1 MNNLIIKKKTL
12 VDPVLELYRGKI
24 YCNIINYFIYII
36 TKHLDKNIFNI
47 KKSFQRTLT
56 NILSSWLFTLYST
69 NTDIESD
76 VFIPSNFKDTSILE
90 LTLMDFTKYDTTIEN
105 PKEKVQLILEKF
117 TEYYSEQYK
126 NLINYKKS
134 QFYLNEKTNYTIT
147 KKFITQDRNSNKVGF
162 YKYNIKI
169 YFGIKN
175 EKLDNILNNILIP
188 TNIYNKMVST
198 YTGNKEIID
207 DLIWSIIF
215 RYQLL
220 GSNNHQ
226 LGILPNIIDN
236 MVKDYNTNF
245 ECFAS
250 SINFTLNKY
259 CSVYHDLEQYFGS
272 QGNFFNTEISEGSYT
287 FNPPYQKKIIDD
299 GIYKILNSLKKAKE
313 QSKNLSFFLTIP
325 VWDKDGQKE
334 LSCENK
340 IDYGDFEI
348 INIVKNSEFLKKIRI
363 INKEQFTYIDH
374 NFQLYKNKTIQH
386 TYFIVLSNTNQDF
399 NKIDSYNF
407 YE

>member
-12 VDPVLELYRGKI
+12 VEPILELYRGKI

-69 NTDIESD
+69 NTDKDSD

-105 PKEKVQLILEKF
+105 PREKVKIILEKF
-117 TEYYSEQYK
+117 TEYYGDQYK
-126 NLINYKKS
+126 NLVNYKKS
-134 QFYLNEKTNYTIT
+134 QFYLNEKTNYTVT
-147 KKFITQDRNSNKVGF
+147 KKFITQERNNDKVNF

-169 YFGIKN
+169 HFGIKN
-175 EKLDNILNNILIP
+175 EKLENILNNILIP
-188 TNIYNKMVST
+188 INVYEKMVSV

-207 DLIWSIIF
+207 ELIWSIIF

-236 MVKDYNTNF
+236 MIKDYNTDF

-259 CSVYHDLEQYFGS
+259 CSVYYDLEQYFGS
-272 QGNFFNTEISEGSYT
+272 KGNFFNTDIIEGNYT

-299 GIYKILNSLKKAKE
+299 GIYKILNSLKNT
-313 QSKNLSFFLTIP
+313 KNLTFFLTIP
-325 VWDKDGQKE
+325 VWDKEGQKE
-334 LSCENK
+334 LGCENK

-348 INIVKNSEFLKKIRI
+348 INIVKQSDFFRKIRI

-386 TYFIVLSNTNQDF
+386 TYFIVLSNTNQNFD
-399 NKIDSYNF
+399 KVDSYNF

>member
-12 VDPVLELYRGKI
+12 VEPILELYRGKI

-69 NTDIESD
+69 NTDKDSD

-105 PKEKVQLILEKF
+105 PKEKVKIILEKF
-117 TEYYSEQYK
+117 TEYYGEQYK

-134 QFYLNEKTNYTIT
+134 QFYLNEKTNYIVT
-147 KKFITQDRNSNKVGF
+147 KKFITQERNNDKVNF

-169 YFGIKN
+169 HFGIKN
-175 EKLDNILNNILIP
+175 EKLENILNNILIP
-188 TNIYNKMVST
+188 INVYEKMVSA

-207 DLIWSIIF
+207 ELIWSIIF

-236 MVKDYNTNF
+236 MIKDYNTDF

-259 CSVYHDLEQYFGS
+259 CSVYYDLEQYFGS
-272 QGNFFNTEISEGSYT
+272 KGNFFNTDIVEGNYT

-299 GIYKILNSLKKAKE
+299 GIYKILNSLKNT
-313 QSKNLSFFLTIP
+313 KNLTFFLTIP
-325 VWDKDGQKE
+325 VWDKEGQKE
-334 LSCENK
+334 LGCENK

-348 INIVKNSEFLKKIRI
+348 INIVKQSDFFRKIRI

-386 TYFIVLSNTNQDF
+386 TYFIVLSNTNQNFD
-399 NKIDSYNF
+399 KVDSYNF